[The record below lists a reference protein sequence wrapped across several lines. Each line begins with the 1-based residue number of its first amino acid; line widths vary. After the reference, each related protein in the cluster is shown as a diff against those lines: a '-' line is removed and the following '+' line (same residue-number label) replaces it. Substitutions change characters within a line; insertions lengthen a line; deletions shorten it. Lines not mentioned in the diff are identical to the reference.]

1 MHLLLASPIHD
12 DAIAALRRDHDV
24 TLAFGAPEAEL
35 IAAIGPA
42 EVLVFR
48 SGVQIS
54 AAVMEAAPN
63 LRLLLRAGSGMD
75 NVDVE
80 YVRRRGLQ
88 LIRIP
93 GPGAKAVSELA
104 FAHML
109 NLARN
114 VMPAHQGW
122 SEGRWLKKEMTGY
135 NLTGKVLGIIG
146 AGNIGGRCGQLG
158 AAWGMEVL
166 GCVETPTPAKEER
179 LRKLGVRLTTID
191 EVLQRADFISIH
203 VPLKAST
210 RNLVGEAELALMKP
224 GAFLVNMARGG
235 VVDEA
240 ALFQA
245 LDSGHLHGAG
255 LDVHEREG
263 EGHISPF
270 AGRPDVTLTPH
281 IGANTYD
288 SQREIGEVIVA
299 TVAHYA
305 ENPDPAGWPE
315 SHRERIVIEDAT
327 PLTERTP

>member
-1 MHLLLASPIHD
+1 MHLLLASPIHT
-12 DAIAALRRDHDV
+12 DAVAALRRDHHVV
-24 TLAFGAPEAEL
+24 TAFGAPEDEL
-35 IAAIGPA
+35 IAAIPDA
-42 EVLVFR
+42 EILVFR

-75 NVDVE
+75 NVDVD
-80 YVRRRGLQ
+80 YVHRRGLQ

-93 GPGAKAVSELA
+93 GPGAKAVAELA

-114 VMPAHQGW
+114 VMPAHQSW

-135 NLTGKVLGIIG
+135 NLTGKVLGIVG
-146 AGNIGGRCGQLG
+146 AGNIGGRCGHLG

-166 GCVETPTPAKEER
+166 GCVETPTAAKTER
-179 LRKLGVRLTTID
+179 LRKLGIRLTSID
-191 EVLQRADFISIH
+191 EVLERADFISIH
-203 VPLKAST
+203 VPLKTST
-210 RNLVGEAELALMKP
+210 RNLIGEAELARMKP
-224 GAFLVNMARGG
+224 GAFLVNLARGG

-240 ALFQA
+240 ALLRA
-245 LDSGHLHGAG
+245 LDSGHLRGAG
-255 LDVHEREG
+255 LDVHENEG
-263 EGHISPF
+263 EGRISPF

-299 TVAHYA
+299 TIDHYA
-305 ENPDPAGWPE
+305 QTPDPAGWPAA
-315 SHRERIVIEDAT
+315 HRERIVIEENLMT
-327 PLTERTP
+327 ESPL